1 MSQKTKERIHLI
13 YGCILAVLIV
23 AVGICFALSC
33 LSIYRSGSSPFTR
46 ESISAHFARIA
57 IPVCICIIGVIGGA
71 ILSLVLPLEGGKVKP
86 RRDGS
91 VVLEKLSAK
100 LDLSACDEA
109 IGNSIRKERK
119 ARRWIFVITAV
130 VCVATF
136 VYPVIWCLNPHHF
149 SIEHLNRDIITA
161 STAVLTAAAVA
172 LAACM
177 VAVLLRGVSIARE
190 TALVKSA
197 PTAAKGRGKTTQ
209 STSAIGS
216 SQKPTTDSRFVW
228 IARCVLLVTGIVF
241 VVLGVL
247 NGGMADVLGKAI
259 RICTECIGL
268 G

>member
-33 LSIYRSGSSPFTR
+33 LSIYRSGSAPFTK

-57 IPVCICIIGVIGGA
+57 IPVYICIVGVIGGI
-71 ILSLVLPLEGGKVKP
+71 ILSLALPLEGGKIKP

-91 VVLEKLSAK
+91 VALEKLSAR
-100 LDLSACDEA
+100 LDLASCDEA
-109 IGNSIRKERK
+109 IRNSIRKERN
-119 ARRWIFVITAV
+119 ARRWILVITAA
-130 VCVATF
+130 VCVAAF
-136 VYPVIWCLNPHHF
+136 VYPLIWCLNPHHF
-149 SIEHLNRDIITA
+149 SIENLNRDIITA
-161 STAVLTAAAVA
+161 STAVLSAAAVVI
-172 LAACM
+172 AACM

-197 PTAAKGRGKTTQ
+197 LAAAKGQGNATQ
-209 STSAIGS
+209 PAAAIGAP
-216 SQKPTTDSRFVW
+216 QKLTTDPRFVW
-228 IARCVLLVTGIVF
+228 VVRCVLLVAGIVF